1 MRNDETTDDKPTIRI
16 KHYFLQRR
24 IRLSW
29 RTSPRLPSTG
39 GSDAASCYPFAKK
52 RGRLAGALLGNLAGP
67 LGAFA
72 GAVLNSKT
80 ATMRTNRRASAVAR
94 CFQMGTAG
102 QDRLF
107 WFLAIF
113 FGGAL
118 IMVACGITLH

>member
-1 MRNDETTDDKPTIRI
+1 M
-16 KHYFLQRR
+16 QRR
-24 IRLSW
+24 VLI
-29 RTSPRLPSTG
+29 
-39 GSDAASCYPFAKK
+39 AKK
-52 RGRLAGALLGNLAGP
+52 RGRLVGALLGGILAGP

-80 ATMRTNRRASAVAR
+80 DYYEDEPKPPPSPDA
-94 CFQMGTAG
+94 FKMGTAG
-102 QDRLF
+102 KIAF